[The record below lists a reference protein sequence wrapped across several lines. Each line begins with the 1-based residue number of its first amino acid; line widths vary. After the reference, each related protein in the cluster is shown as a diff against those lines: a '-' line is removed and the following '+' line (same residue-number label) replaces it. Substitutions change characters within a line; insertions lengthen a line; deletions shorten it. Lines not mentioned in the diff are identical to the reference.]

1 MVNVLMLSATE
12 EIIQILVFTRIE
24 LTTSALLIVGVR
36 GYLQDHS
43 GDLIN
48 THTHIHYT
56 HIHIHTKTHLVLE
69 SRAHLCV
76 HCPIWH
82 LQR

>member
-1 MVNVLMLSATE
+1 MVNVLKLSAKE
-12 EIIQILVFTRIE
+12 KIIQIMVFTRIE

-48 THTHIHYT
+48 THTYT
-56 HIHIHTKTHLVLE
+56 LHTYTHTKTHLVLE